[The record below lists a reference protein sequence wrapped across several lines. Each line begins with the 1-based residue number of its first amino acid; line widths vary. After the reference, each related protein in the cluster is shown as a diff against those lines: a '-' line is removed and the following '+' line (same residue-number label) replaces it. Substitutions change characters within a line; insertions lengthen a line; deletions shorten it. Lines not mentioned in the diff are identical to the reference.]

1 MANDSNEIES
11 RRLKILG
18 KEEIRNIFELPD
30 LTMEERLEY
39 FSLTAPERDFLE
51 KLRFVPSKLYFILQ
65 AGYFKAR
72 HLFFNFEFADVPE
85 DVEYVLQTYFP
96 DHEINLESLRT
107 VAKNTRLIGQRAIL
121 RLHRYR
127 WCGKKE
133 RRLIESKARAFAR
146 ISSKPIYIFREIVSF
161 LQEERIVLP
170 GYSSLQDTVGQSL
183 AFEQNRLIALMGNFL
198 NLPEINKLDALLE
211 DSDSFY
217 EITQLKR
224 EPKDFSLGE
233 IKREIERARN
243 IREIYRLA
251 QMVLP
256 KMDISNESVAYYAS
270 LVSYYSVY
278 KLKRFERWIARL
290 YLLCFVHRR
299 YRRVNDNLI
308 NSLIYRFRQYNDQAK
323 EDAQIRLSSLRLET
337 NQDIGKAGQVLKL
350 FTDEHIPPETPF
362 GEVRQKAFEILGQQ
376 AMDRVAATF
385 AGDMRYD
392 EIELRW
398 EYLDKIAMRIKL
410 NLRPILTAVDFAAL
424 PTSDDLLEAIHF
436 LKKVLLQE
444 KSFQQIPS
452 AKFPKRFIQE
462 KYKRY
467 LFRAGIGS
475 KRKQLIPDRYEFL
488 VYRLLRDGLES
499 GEMHCAD
506 SLRFRSFEDDLLD
519 DDQWQNKEALL
530 NHANLPILKDTVT
543 IHLKNLEELLEQRL
557 EEVNNRILAEENKHF
572 VFKGQGGN
580 KHWTLEYPGKSDE
593 INDSVFDSVPQND
606 ISSVLRFV
614 HRNTGFMD
622 CFEHLLGRYVKSSA
636 DRQVINA
643 CLIAWGTNIGLGK
656 MGSISD
662 LSAESLRIASDNFI
676 RPETLQAAN
685 DAVSNAIAQFPLFR
699 YYDIGEVIHSSSDG
713 QKFETKFQTIN
724 ARYSPKYFG
733 LKKGVVSYT
742 LVANHIPINARI
754 IGANEHESHY
764 VFDILFNNTTGI
776 QPEVHSTDTHGT
788 NQVNFAL
795 LHLFGYQFAPRYK
808 DIYDTVTKSLYGFR
822 HPSRYG
828 NLPLMP
834 IRKINTRLIISEWE
848 NITRIILSLAF
859 KATTQHIITGKLS
872 SYARK
877 NKTKRAL
884 WEYDN
889 IIRSLY
895 LLDYVDS
902 PPLRRNVNQA
912 LNRGENYHQLRR
924 AIAYANWG
932 KLRFK
937 SESEQ
942 NIWNDCSRLLTNCIL
957 YYNISIL
964 SSLLKR
970 KEMSGETDEIIR
982 FKQISPVAWQHI
994 NFLGRYEFEKP
1005 ENPID
1010 IDEIVDKLSK
1020 TPIDFQE
1027 MVSY

>member
-1 MANDSNEIES
+1 MKCFFGNRKAMANDNSEIES

-30 LTMEERLEY
+30 LTMEERIEY
-39 FSLTAPERDFLE
+39 FSLTAPERDFFDR
-51 KLRFVPSKLYFILQ
+51 LRFFPSKLYFILQ

-72 HLFFNFEFADVPE
+72 HLFFNFEFTDVPE
-85 DVEYVLQTYFP
+85 DVGYVLQTHFP
-96 DHEINLESLRT
+96 DQEVNLEDLRT
-107 VAKNTRLIGQRAIL
+107 VAKNTRLIGQRAL
-121 RLHRYR
+121 LKLYGYR

-133 RRLIESKARAFAR
+133 RRMIESKARAFAR

-170 GYSSLQDTVGQSL
+170 GYSSLQDMVGQAL
-183 AFEQNRLIALMGNFL
+183 IFEQNRLIALMGNSL

-290 YLLCFVHRR
+290 YLLCFVHHR

-323 EDAQIRLSSLRLET
+323 ADAQTRLSSLRLET
-337 NQDIGKAGQVLKL
+337 NQGIGKAGQVLKL
-350 FTDEHIPPETPF
+350 FTDEQIPPETPF

-392 EIELRW
+392 EMELRR
-398 EYLDKIAMRIKL
+398 EYLDKISMRVKL

-424 PTSDDLLEAIHF
+424 PTSADLLEAVRF
-436 LKKVLLQE
+436 LQKIFLQE

-452 AKFPKRFIQE
+452 AEFPTRFIQE

-467 LFRAGIGS
+467 LFRAGKGS

-499 GEMHCAD
+499 GEMHCPD

-519 DDQWQNKEALL
+519 DAQWQKKESLL
-530 NHANLPILKDTVT
+530 DHANLPILNDPIT
-543 IHLKNLEELLEQRL
+543 IHLKNLEEVLEQRL
-557 EEVNNRILAEENKHF
+557 EEVNRRILAEENQHF

-580 KHWTLEYPGKSDE
+580 KHWTLEYPGKADE

-622 CFEHLLGRYVKSSA
+622 CFEHLLGKYVKSSA

-662 LSAESLRIASDNFI
+662 LSAEALRMASDNFI

-685 DAVSNAIAQFPLFR
+685 DTVSNAIAGFPLFR
-699 YYDIGEVIHSSSDG
+699 HYDIGEVIHSSSDG

-754 IGANEHESHY
+754 IGANEHESHF
-764 VFDILFNNTTGI
+764 VFDILFNNTTSI

-795 LHLFGYQFAPRYK
+795 LHVMVK
-808 DIYDTVTKSLYGFR
+808 
-822 HPSRYG
+822 
-828 NLPLMP
+828 
-834 IRKINTRLIISEWE
+834 
-848 NITRIILSLAF
+848 
-859 KATTQHIITGKLS
+859 
-872 SYARK
+872 K
-877 NKTKRAL
+877 NKRQNSAL
-884 WEYDN
+884 
-889 IIRSLY
+889 
-895 LLDYVDS
+895 
-902 PPLRRNVNQA
+902 
-912 LNRGENYHQLRR
+912 
-924 AIAYANWG
+924 
-932 KLRFK
+932 
-937 SESEQ
+937 
-942 NIWNDCSRLLTNCIL
+942 
-957 YYNISIL
+957 
-964 SSLLKR
+964 
-970 KEMSGETDEIIR
+970 
-982 FKQISPVAWQHI
+982 
-994 NFLGRYEFEKP
+994 FLHF
-1005 ENPID
+1005 
-1010 IDEIVDKLSK
+1010 
-1020 TPIDFQE
+1020 
-1027 MVSY
+1027 

>member
-1 MANDSNEIES
+1 MANDNNEIQS

-18 KEEIRNIFELPD
+18 KEEICHIFELPD

-39 FSLTAPERDFLE
+39 FSLSKPERDFLDR
-51 KLRFVPSKLYFILQ
+51 LRFVPSKLYFILQ

-85 DVEYVLQTYFP
+85 DVKYILQTHFP
-96 DHEINLESLRT
+96 DQDTNLESLRT
-107 VAKNTRLIGQRAIL
+107 VAKNTRLIGQREL
-121 RLHRYR
+121 VKLNRYR

-133 RRLIESKARAFAR
+133 RRLIEEKARSFAR

-170 GYSSLQDTVGQSL
+170 GYSSLQDIVGQAL
-183 AFEQNRLIALMGNFL
+183 LFEQNRLIALLGNSL
-198 NLPEINKLDALLE
+198 NQPEINKLDALLE

-233 IKREIERARN
+233 IKREIERARQ
-243 IREIYRLA
+243 IREIYSFA
-251 QMVLP
+251 ETVLP
-256 KMDISNESVAYYAS
+256 KLDISNESIAYYGS

-290 YLLCFVHRR
+290 YLLCFVHHR
-299 YRRVNDNLI
+299 YRRAGDNLI

-323 EDAQIRLSSLRLET
+323 EDARIRLSGLRLET

-350 FTDEHIPPETPF
+350 FTDEQIPPEMPF

-392 EIELRW
+392 EMELRW
-398 EYLDKIAMRIKL
+398 EYLDKISMRVKL
-410 NLRPILTAVDFAAL
+410 NLRPILTTVDFAAL
-424 PTSDDLLEAIHF
+424 PTSSDLLEAISF
-436 LKKVLLQE
+436 LQQTFLQE
-444 KSFQQIPS
+444 KSIQQIPS
-452 AKFPKRFIQE
+452 AKFPTHFIPE

-467 LFRAGIGS
+467 LYRKNKGA

-488 VYRLLRDGLES
+488 VYRLLRDSLES
-499 GEMHCAD
+499 GEMHCPD

-519 DDQWQNKEALL
+519 DAQWQNKESLL
-530 NHANLPILKDTVT
+530 DHANLPILKNPIA

-557 EEVNNRILAEENKHF
+557 EEVNKRILAEENKHF

-580 KHWTLEYPGKSDE
+580 KSWTLEYPGKADE

-606 ISSVLRFV
+606 IGNVLRFV

-622 CFEHLLGRYVKSSA
+622 CFEHLLGRYIKSFA
-636 DRQVINA
+636 DVQVINA

-656 MGSISD
+656 MGDISD
-662 LSAESLRIASDNFI
+662 FSAETLRMASDNFI

-685 DAVSNAIAQFPLFR
+685 DAISNAIAGFPLFR
-699 YYDIGEVIHSSSDG
+699 HYDIDEMIHSSSDG

-776 QPEVHSTDTHGT
+776 EPEVHSTDTHGT

-822 HPSRYG
+822 HPSRYE
-828 NLPLMP
+828 NLPLKP
-834 IRKINTRLIISEWE
+834 IRKINTRLIIGEWE

-889 IIRSLY
+889 IIKSLY
-895 LLDYVDS
+895 LLNYIDS

-937 SESEQ
+937 SEYEQ

-970 KEMSGETDEIIR
+970 KEQAGETEEIIKL
-982 FKQISPVAWQHI
+982 KQISPVAWQHI

-1005 ENPID
+1005 ENPIN
-1010 IDEIVDKLSK
+1010 IDEIVDKLSR
-1020 TPIDFQE
+1020 IAVEF
-1027 MVSY
+1027 

>member
-1 MANDSNEIES
+1 MTDHHGETLS

-30 LTMEERLEY
+30 LTIEERLEY
-39 FSLTAPERDFLE
+39 FSLSKPERDFLDG
-51 KLRFVPSKLYFILQ
+51 LRSVPTKLYFVLQ

-72 HLFFNFEFADVPE
+72 NLFFNFEFADVPE
-85 DVEYVLQTYFP
+85 DVEYILQTHFH
-96 DHEINLESLRT
+96 DQDVDLESLRT
-107 VAKNTRLIGQRAIL
+107 VAKNTRLSGQRVL
-121 RLHRYR
+121 LKLYRYR

-133 RRLIESKARAFAR
+133 RRLIEEKTRAFAR
-146 ISSKPIYIFREIVSF
+146 ISSKPVYIFRELVSY

-170 GYSSLQDTVGQSL
+170 GYSSLQDMVGQAL
-183 AFEQNRLIALMGNFL
+183 IFEQNRLIALMGNSL

-217 EITQLKR
+217 EITRLKH
-224 EPKDFSLGE
+224 EPKDFRLNE
-233 IKREIERARN
+233 IKWEIERAHQ
-243 IREIYRLA
+243 IREIYRFA
-251 QMVLP
+251 QTLLP
-256 KMDISNESVAYYAS
+256 KLDISSESVAYYAS

-278 KLKRFERWIARL
+278 KLKRFERQIARL
-290 YLLCFVHRR
+290 YLLCFVDQR

-323 EDAQIRLSSLRLET
+323 ADARINLSSLRLET

-350 FTDEHIPPETPF
+350 FTDAQILPETPF
-362 GEVRQKAFEILGQQ
+362 GEVRQKAFEILGHQ

-424 PTSDDLLEAIHF
+424 PTSTDLLEAVRF
-436 LKKVLLQE
+436 LQKIFLRE
-444 KSFQQIPS
+444 KSFQQMPS
-452 AKFPKRFIQE
+452 ATFPTRFIPE
-462 KYKRY
+462 KFKRY
-467 LFRAGIGS
+467 LYRTNKDS
-475 KRKQLIPDRYEFL
+475 KQTQIIPDRYEFL
-488 VYRLLRDGLES
+488 VYRLLREGLES
-499 GEMHCAD
+499 GEMHCPD
-506 SLRFRSFEDDLLD
+506 SLRFRSFEDDLLNNE
-519 DDQWQNKEALL
+519 QWQNKGSLL
-530 NHANLPILKDTVT
+530 DHANLTILKDPIT

-557 EEVNNRILAEENKHF
+557 EEVNHRILTEENKHF
-572 VFKGQGGN
+572 IFNGQGGN
-580 KHWTLEYPGKSDE
+580 KRWTLEYPGKADE
-593 INDSVFDSVPQND
+593 INDPVFDSVPQND
-606 ISSVLRFV
+606 ISNVLRFV

-622 CFEHLLGRYVKSSA
+622 CFEHLLGRYVKRSA

-656 MGSISD
+656 MGGISD
-662 LSAESLRIASDNFI
+662 LSAETLRMASGNFI

-685 DAVSNAIAQFPLFR
+685 DAITNAIAGFPLFR
-699 YYDIGEVIHSSSDG
+699 QYDIGEVIHSSSDG

-764 VFDILFNNTTGI
+764 VFDLLFNNTTSV

-795 LHLFGYQFAPRYK
+795 LHIFGYQFAPRYK

-828 NLPLMP
+828 KLPLKP
-834 IRKINTRLIISEWE
+834 IRKINTRLIIGEWE

-902 PPLRRNVNQA
+902 PPLRRNVHQA
-912 LNRGENYHQLRR
+912 LNRGESYHQLRR

-937 SESEQ
+937 SEYEQ
-942 NIWNDCSRLLTNCIL
+942 NIWNECSRLLTNCIL

-964 SSLLKR
+964 SNLLKR
-970 KEMSGETDEIIR
+970 REQTGETDEIIR
-982 FKQISPVAWQHI
+982 LKQISPVAWQHI

-1005 ENPID
+1005 ESPIN

-1020 TPIDFQE
+1020 TPVDFRE
-1027 MVSY
+1027 IMAY